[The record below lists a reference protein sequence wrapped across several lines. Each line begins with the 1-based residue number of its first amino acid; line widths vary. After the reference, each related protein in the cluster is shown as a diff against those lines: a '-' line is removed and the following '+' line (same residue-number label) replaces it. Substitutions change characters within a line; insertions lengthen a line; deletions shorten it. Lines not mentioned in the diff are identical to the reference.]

1 MSVATDPARLG
12 FPLVGG
18 RKHDA
23 TRSFIF
29 PRCVLCTVIRARA
42 AGARIDVAVTRP
54 DREKSVQ
61 DRVVYYGAPVGKAE
75 ILRQKQEVGAR
86 LRGHSYHLVPGT
98 ARSSCDPSGDRCHL
112 TGVLEWRAGH
122 GSGSATLALDLAR
135 IDGVLKVVREGG
147 NVIARGRCGATGC
160 GYHLPSLR

>member
-1 MSVATDPARLG
+1 MMRRVRLFFLAVCCAPSFALAQPAPAAKLAADAVLNRFLAVWSGDGHIDP
-12 FPLVGG
+12 
-18 RKHDA
+18 
-23 TRSFIF
+23 
-29 PRCVLCTVIRARA
+29 
-42 AGARIDVAVTRP
+42 GAVDELYAN
-54 DREKSVQ
+54 
-61 DRVVYYGAPVGKAE
+61 RVVYYGAPVGKAE